1 MCSEDRPEKEIIR
14 DQASVMGLEML
25 RKGGRGCLF
34 EQGFDS
40 VVPVTP
46 TVGLASQNGL
56 FYNLKVQL
64 KVKESSFYLAS
75 NSRLGDACIPM
86 GGTQQVR
93 EHGAI
98 AAGC

>member
-1 MCSEDRPEKEIIR
+1 M
-14 DQASVMGLEML
+14 
-25 RKGGRGCLF
+25 
-34 EQGFDS
+34 
-40 VVPVTP
+40 
-46 TVGLASQNGL
+46 GLASQNGL
-56 FYNLKVQL
+56 FCNLKVQL
-64 KVKESSFYLAS
+64 KVKESSFCLAS

>member
-1 MCSEDRPEKEIIR
+1 M
-14 DQASVMGLEML
+14 
-25 RKGGRGCLF
+25 
-34 EQGFDS
+34 
-40 VVPVTP
+40 
-46 TVGLASQNGL
+46 GLASENGL
-56 FYNLKVQL
+56 FCNLKVQL
-64 KVKESSFYLAS
+64 KVKESSFCLAS